1 MTRRTKW
8 ILGGVAALLVVGAV
22 AGAVAA
28 KRRPK
33 GERVRTTTVAR
44 GDLVSLVTAN
54 GTLEAETKVD
64 LSANIMGQ
72 IVKLNVEEGDRVRRG
87 DLLLIIDQTRY
98 GAAVESRRAAM
109 QVLEAQLARTRE
121 VAEQAKRD
129 RDRAER
135 QYQQQILPL
144 ASFEQARSASDQA
157 EAALSGAQKSINQAR
172 ADLNAA
178 TDELAKT
185 EIRAPMDGVVT
196 RRNVE
201 AGEVVVT
208 GTMNNPGTVLMTIS
222 DMSSIEAVLEVDQT
236 DMPRVR
242 LGQPARVLIDAFPD
256 RPFAAGVSEIGSS
269 PIQGASALGGQAT
282 GTDYEVKARLA
293 QVPEG
298 VRPGLTV
305 TADITTDRRAGVLKV
320 PIGAL
325 VLREAEEDKAVAGR
339 KAAEEA
345 KGISRAEEK
354 LATVAS
360 RERDVEGVYVVEQ
373 RKPGRKGVETGKI
386 AFRPVTAGARGE
398 LDIEIV
404 SGLKEGDVVVTG
416 PFKALRELKPGG
428 DVIVD
433 NTEKAELEA
442 P

>member
-1 MTRRTKW
+1 
-8 ILGGVAALLVVGAV
+8 
-22 AGAVAA
+22 
-28 KRRPK
+28 
-33 GERVRTTTVAR
+33 
-44 GDLVSLVTAN
+44 
-54 GTLEAETKVD
+54 
-64 LSANIMGQ
+64 
-72 IVKLNVEEGDRVRRG
+72 
-87 DLLLIIDQTRY
+87 
-98 GAAVESRRAAM
+98 
-109 QVLEAQLARTRE
+109 
-121 VAEQAKRD
+121 
-129 RDRAER
+129 
-135 QYQQQILPL
+135 
-144 ASFEQARSASDQA
+144 
-157 EAALSGAQKSINQAR
+157 NQAR

-269 PIQGASALGGQAT
+269 PIQGTSALGGQAT

-325 VLREAEEDKAVAGR
+325 VLREAEEDKAAAGR
-339 KAAEEA
+339 KAAEEE
-345 KGISRAEEK
+345 KGISTAEDK
-354 LATVAS
+354 VATVAS

-373 RKPGRKGVETGKI
+373 RKPGRKGVETGKV

-398 LDIEIV
+398 LDIEIA

-433 NTEKAELEA
+433 NTEGGAGGA
-442 P
+442 

>member
-1 MTRRTKW
+1 MKRRTKW
-8 ILGGVAALLVVGAV
+8 ILGIVAVVVLAGVGA
-22 AGAVAA
+22 AVIQGN
-28 KRRPK
+28 KPK
-33 GERVRTTTVAR
+33 GTRVRTTKVER
-44 GDLVSLVTAN
+44 KDLVSLVTAN

-72 IVKLNVEEGDRVRRG
+72 IVELTVEEGDRVRRG
-87 DLLLIIDQTRY
+87 QLLLVIDPTRY
-98 GAAVESRRAAM
+98 AAAVESRRQGLQA
-109 QVLEAQLARTRE
+109 LEAELQRARE
-121 VAEQAKRD
+121 VAAQARRDWERADRQFRDEILPASMHDQARSTFEQAQSAVQT
-129 RDRAER
+129 AER
-135 QYQQQILPL
+135 QV
-144 ASFEQARSASDQA
+144 A
-157 EAALSGAQKSINQAR
+157 QAR
-172 ADLNAA
+172 ADVTA
-178 TDELAKT
+178 TRDELAKT
-185 EIRAPMDGVVT
+185 EIRAPMDGIVT

-201 AGEVVVT
+201 RGEVVVT

-256 RPFAAGVSEIGSS
+256 RPFAAAVSEIGSS
-269 PIQGASALGGQAT
+269 PIQGTSALGGQAT

-293 QVPEG
+293 NVPEG

-325 VLREAEEDKAVAGR
+325 VLREAEEDKAAAGR
-339 KAAEEA
+339 RAAEEA
-345 KGISRAEEK
+345 KGISTAEDK
-354 LATVAS
+354 VASVAS

-373 RKPGRKGVETGKI
+373 RKPGRKGVETGKV

-416 PFKALRELKPGG
+416 PFKALRELKPDG

-433 NTEKAELEA
+433 NTQRAELEEQ
-442 P
+442 

>member
-8 ILGGVAALLVVGAV
+8 IVGGAIALVALGGVAAAI
-22 AGAVAA
+22 AA
-28 KRRPK
+28 KRGPK
-33 GERVRTTTVAR
+33 GTRVRTTTVAR

-72 IVKLNVEEGDRVRRG
+72 VVQLGVEEGERVRKG
-87 DLLLIIDQTRY
+87 QLLLVIDPTRY
-98 GAAVESRRAAM
+98 AAAVESRRAGV
-109 QVLEAQLARTRE
+109 QVLEAELKRARE
-121 VAEQAKRD
+121 VNEQARRD
-129 RDRAER
+129 WERAQR
-135 QYQQQILPL
+135 QYEQQILPL
-144 ASFEQARSASDQA
+144 AVYEQARSAYDQA
-157 EAALSGAQKSINQAR
+157 TAGLSAAERQTHQAR
-172 ADLNAA
+172 ADLNA
-178 TDELAKT
+178 TQDELAKT

-196 RRNVE
+196 RRNIE
-201 AGEVVVT
+201 NGEVVVT

-222 DMSSIEAVLEVDQT
+222 DMASIEAVLEVDQT

-256 RPFAAGVSEIGSS
+256 RPFAADVSEIGSS

-293 QVPEG
+293 QAPEG

-305 TADITTDRRAGVLKV
+305 TADITTDRRSGILKI
-320 PIGAL
+320 PIGSL
-325 VLREAEEDKAVAGR
+325 VLRQADEDKATSAT
-339 KAAEEA
+339 KAAEEE
-345 KGISRAEEK
+345 KGISTKADAPE
-354 LATVAS
+354 TVAS

-373 RKPGRKGVETGKI
+373 LKPGRKGQQTGKV

-398 LDIEIV
+398 LDIEIR
-404 SGLKEGDVVVTG
+404 SGLKQGDVVVTG
-416 PFKALRELKPGG
+416 PFKALRELKPG
-428 DVIVD
+428 DAVVVD
-433 NTEKAELEA
+433 NSEGGEIE

>member
-8 ILGGVAALLVVGAV
+8 IVGSVAAVVAVGGVAGAML
-22 AGAVAA
+22 ANRG
-28 KRRPK
+28 PK
-33 GERVRTTTVAR
+33 GTRVRTTTATR

-72 IVKLNVEEGDRVRRG
+72 VVQLNVEEGDAVRKG
-87 DLLLIIDQTRY
+87 QLLLMIDPTRY
-98 GAAVESRRAAM
+98 AAAVEARRAGV
-109 QVLEAQLARTRE
+109 QVLQAELTRAKE
-121 VAEQAKRD
+121 VAEQARRD
-129 RDRAER
+129 WERAQR
-135 QYQQQILPL
+135 QYEQQILPL
-144 ASFEQARSASDQA
+144 AVYEQARSAYDQSQ
-157 EAALSGAQKSINQAR
+157 AALTAAERQINQAR
-172 ADLNAA
+172 ADLNA
-178 TDELAKT
+178 TQDELTKT

-196 RRNVE
+196 RRNIE
-201 AGEVVVT
+201 NGEVVVT

-222 DMSSIEAVLEVDQT
+222 DMASIEAVLEVDQT

-269 PIQGASALGGQAT
+269 PIQGVSALGGQAT

-305 TADITTDRRAGVLKV
+305 TADITTDRRAKVLKI

-325 VLREAEEDKAVAGR
+325 VLRQADEAAAGGAKKKPEE
-339 KAAEEA
+339 ET
-345 KGISRAEEK
+345 GISTEADSLE
-354 LATVAS
+354 TVAS
-360 RERDVEGVYVVEQ
+360 RQRDVEGVYVVEHL
-373 RKPGRKGVETGKI
+373 KPASKGRQTGKVV
-386 AFRPVTAGARGE
+386 FRPVTAGARGE

-416 PFKALRELKPGG
+416 PFRALRELKPDA
-428 DVIVD
+428 DVVVD
-433 NTEKAELEA
+433 NSESAELEQ
-442 P
+442 